1 MTSLI
6 SDSSPFVY
14 SPKASEKI
22 LGVFLARLHERLQ
35 PQFDLPLQRF
45 YCGNHSMDFCIATRS
60 NWNPD
65 AQLYLTDPFFYIAT
79 VAPRNDHWLS
89 WIYMRLCEPWLLD
102 QDKQL
107 MIFSIHP
114 GFYGEPWG
122 RKEINCQILVPNINN
137 IVKEELEW
145 YADQV
150 DATQVNCSGLPGSK
164 SHFASCF
171 RR

>member
-14 SPKASEKI
+14 SPKAAERI
-22 LGVFLARLHERLQ
+22 LGKFLARLQKRLQ
-35 PQFDLPLQRF
+35 PLYDLPLQRF
-45 YCGNHSMDFCIATRS
+45 YCGNHSMDFCTATRS

-65 AQLYLTDPFFYIAT
+65 AQLYLNDPFFYIAT

-89 WIYMRLCEPWLLD
+89 WMYMRLFEPWLLD

-107 MIFSIHP
+107 MIFSIHL
-114 GFYGEPWG
+114 GFYGETWG
-122 RKEINCQILVPNINN
+122 RKEINCQILVPGITD

-145 YADQV
+145 YANQV
-150 DATQVNCSGLPGSK
+150 EATSVNCSGLPGAK
-164 SHFASCF
+164 SHWDSCF
-171 RR
+171 NL